1 MTLKCIIFKNFL
13 AGKVI
18 PLSMLI
24 LLLMMFSSCK
34 KFVEIP
40 PPKTKI
46 VTASVFNN
54 DVTTLA
60 ALNGIYSQMMT
71 SSGFASGGIAS
82 ISNLCGLSSDEFN
95 NFSTSPEQISFY
107 TNSLQ
112 ASNGT
117 LRNYLWGEAY
127 NYIYQANAVIEG
139 LQGSNGITPSLQNQ
153 FLGEAK
159 FIRAFCNFYLVN
171 LFGNIPLV
179 LTTSYAENA
188 KMQRTS
194 SQQVYQQIVSDLR
207 DATSLLPNDYSSFGG
222 KRIRPVKWAA
232 KALLSRVYLYQ
243 DQWDLAESEANDVIN
258 QTSLYSLPA
267 NINSVF
273 QANSPEA
280 IWQLLPVIPGQ
291 NTNEAFSFLL
301 TSSPGNVTL
310 STVLIN
316 SFESGDLRKSNWI
329 GNYTAGGQTYFFPC
343 KYKVKSSN
351 VVSEYSMVLRLAEQY
366 LIRAEAR
373 ARQNN
378 IMGAQADLNAIRNRS
393 GLGNTMANDQVSL
406 LNAILNERQDEFFS
420 EWGHRWL
427 DLKRTGNAPT
437 VLSALKSPNWQST
450 DTLYPIPQT
459 EINSDPALTQNPGY

>member
-222 KRIRPVKWAA
+222 KRIRPLKWAA

-243 DQWDLAESEANDVIN
+243 DQWDLAEKEASDVIN

-267 NINSVF
+267 DINSVF
-273 QANSPEA
+273 QANSQEA

-291 NTNEAFSFLL
+291 NTNEAFSFQL
-301 TSSPGNVTL
+301 TSSPDNVAL
-310 STVLIN
+310 SPVLIN

-329 GNYTAGGQTYFFPC
+329 GTYTARGQTYYFPF
-343 KYKVKSSN
+343 KYKVQSSN
-351 VVSEYSMVLRLAEQY
+351 VVSEYSMVLRLA
-366 LIRAEAR
+366 
-373 ARQNN
+373 
-378 IMGAQADLNAIRNRS
+378 
-393 GLGNTMANDQVSL
+393 
-406 LNAILNERQDEFFS
+406 
-420 EWGHRWL
+420 
-427 DLKRTGNAPT
+427 
-437 VLSALKSPNWQST
+437 
-450 DTLYPIPQT
+450 
-459 EINSDPALTQNPGY
+459 